1 MSRENNAKNVKK
13 KIIGCF
19 CFAVVAAGAVLAPA
33 AIFSPNTGLAA
44 AADDNTTGSG
54 SASDMIEVNLND
66 LLTNYIEYKKNT
78 HSGVSLKK
86 WNGISV
92 GQVSV
97 PFEDR
102 TIEYDVYTIV
112 IEKSG
117 HYKFT
122 GDNTVN
128 GSNVDVQFKIIHSSE
143 VTIDFDN
150 VTIVNTQ
157 GGFSHSNSK
166 AYFMSGGKFSD
177 GYCFPYNYAV
187 PFNVESYA
195 ELTVT
200 GTLSIDTF
208 AFDQSC
214 NYNGSTVIKHKYI
227 APIKTGDGI
236 FSDKFD
242 KITFIDSISG
252 STSKDTV
259 YSAAKSMNA
268 LTYACQKKETG
279 SVYNKDYRVTTS
291 IERVT
296 AKQSHTD
303 ANGDGKCDDC
313 GKSLSSSGGSSSKP
327 SRPSRPVTPPE
338 PKPMING
345 KEMSWSKVAKEIMS
359 LEEGGEYRIELNGIT
374 EVPEEVIKAIADKK
388 IKTTFVV
395 GIARSFYVDGAYISA
410 PCAAD
415 LTMDYSNGVNTDGL
429 RGIVGTRFSI
439 HDTNIPTDVDIIFKE
454 EHAGKFANLYK
465 EVGDGIPEFLFT
477 AEIGDGGK
485 VKYEGIKDAGN
496 YVVMIYE
503 FSDLPG
509 DMDNDGILN
518 AKDALAILKD
528 SVGAEKGINPYVAD
542 INNDGFINA
551 MDAIEILKRSVGLT

>member
-44 AADDNTTGSG
+44 AADDNTRGSG
-54 SASDMIEVNLND
+54 SASNVTEIKLND
-66 LLTNYIEYKKNT
+66 LLESATKEVNASNST
-78 HSGVSLKK
+78 CDFNGLK
-86 WNGISV
+86 
-92 GQVSV
+92 
-97 PFEDR
+97 
-102 TIEYDVYTIV
+102 
-112 IEKSG
+112 IEKPKCKNGYYTFNNVYIVTIPSG
-117 HYKFT
+117 NYRFT
-122 GDNTVN
+122 GDNTVGN
-128 GSNVDVQFKIIHSSE
+128 TTNIDVQFYIPSE
-143 VTIDFDN
+143 NKVSIKFDN

-157 GGFSHSNSK
+157 GDFSKEDPILTNVGYEFIK
-166 AYFMSGGKFSD
+166 GNKFDDDSC
-177 GYCFPYNYAV
+177 YPCNYAV
-187 PFNVESYA
+187 PFNVEG

-208 AFDQSC
+208 ALNKKTPYC
-214 NYNGSTVIKHKYI
+214 GSAGIKHKYI
-227 APIKTGDGI
+227 APIKIGKGI

-252 STSKDTV
+252 STSNDTV
-259 YSAAKSMNA
+259 YSAANGMKAIS
-268 LTYACQKKETG
+268 YPCKKKETR
-279 SVYNKDYRVTTS
+279 SIYNKDYK
-291 IERVT
+291 IETVT

-303 ANGDGKCDDC
+303 ANNDGKCDDC
-313 GKSLSSSGGSSSKP
+313 GESLSSSGGSS
-327 SRPSRPVTPPE
+327 SRPVTPPE

-345 KEMSWSKVAKEIMS
+345 KEISWSKVAKEIMS
-359 LEEGGEYRIELNGIT
+359 LEEGSEYRIELNGIT
-374 EVPEEVIKAIADKK
+374 DIPEEVIKAIADKK

-395 GIARSFYVDGAYISA
+395 GIARSFYADGAYISA

-415 LTMDYSNGVNTDGL
+415 LTMDYSNDVNTDGL

-439 HDTNIPTDVDIIFKE
+439 HNTNIPTDIDIIFKE

-465 EVGDGIPEFLFT
+465 EVDDGTPKHLFT
-477 AEIGDGGK
+477 TEISDSGK
-485 VKYEGIKDAGN
+485 VKYEGIKDAGD
-496 YVVMIYE
+496 YVVMINE

-528 SVGAEKGINPYVAD
+528 SVGIEKGINPYVAD

-551 MDAIEILKRSVGLT
+551 KDALAILKKSAGLI

>member
-33 AIFSPNTGLAA
+33 AIFSPNMGLYA

-54 SASDMIEVNLND
+54 SASTVKEINLND
-66 LLTNYIEYKKNT
+66 LLERAMTTVTQSSPSSTI
-78 HSGVSLKK
+78 SGL
-86 WNGISV
+86 
-92 GQVSV
+92 Q
-97 PFEDR
+97 
-102 TIEYDVYTIV
+102 
-112 IEKSG
+112 IEKPKCNNKNFSFNHIYIVTIPSG
-117 HYKFT
+117 SYRFT
-122 GDNTVN
+122 GSNTVGN
-128 GSNVDVQFKIIHSSE
+128 TNIDVQFYIPSGEKVS
-143 VTIDFDN
+143 IDFAD

-157 GGFSHSNSK
+157 GDFTHSAAGVEFIMGDK
-166 AYFMSGGKFSD
+166 FADGK
-177 GYCFPYNYAV
+177 CFPRNYAV
-187 PFNVESYA
+187 PFNVEG

-208 AFDQSC
+208 AFDQIC
-214 NYNGSTVIKHKYI
+214 NYNGSTVINHKYI
-227 APIKTGDGI
+227 APIKTGGGI

-268 LTYACQKKETG
+268 LSYACQKKETG
-279 SVYNKDYRVTTS
+279 SVYNKDYKVTTS

-313 GKSLSSSGGSSSKP
+313 GNSLSSSGGSSSKP
-327 SRPSRPVTPPE
+327 SRPVTPPA

-345 KEMSWSKVAKEIMS
+345 KEMSWRDVAKEIMS

-374 EVPEEVIKAIADKK
+374 DIPEEVIKAIADKK

-465 EVGDGIPEFLFT
+465 EVGDGISEFLFT

-528 SVGAEKGINPYVAD
+528 SVGAEKGINSYVAD

>member
-33 AIFSPNTGLAA
+33 AIFSPNMGLAA

-54 SASDMIEVNLND
+54 TASTVKEIKLND
-66 LLTNYIEYKKNT
+66 LLERATTTVTDSSPSSTI
-78 HSGVSLKK
+78 SGL
-86 WNGISV
+86 
-92 GQVSV
+92 Q
-97 PFEDR
+97 
-102 TIEYDVYTIV
+102 
-112 IEKSG
+112 IEKPKCNNNSFKFKNIYIVTVPSG
-117 HYKFT
+117 SYRFT
-122 GDNTVN
+122 GNNTVGN
-128 GSNVDVQFKIIHSSE
+128 TNIDVQFYIPSGNNVSIE
-143 VTIDFDN
+143 FDN

-157 GGFSHSNSK
+157 GGFTHS
-166 AYFMSGGKFSD
+166 AADIDFIRGDKFAD
-177 GYCFPYNYAV
+177 GTCFPRNYAV
-187 PFNVESYA
+187 PFNVEG

-208 AFDQSC
+208 ALEQKCS
-214 NYNGSTVIKHKYI
+214 YNGSTVIMHKYI
-227 APIKTGDGI
+227 APIKTGNGI

-259 YSAAKSMNA
+259 YSAANGMKAIS
-268 LTYACQKKETG
+268 YPCKKKETG
-279 SVYNKDYRVTTS
+279 SVHNKVYNVTTN

-303 ANGDGKCDDC
+303 ADNDGKCDDC

-345 KEMSWSKVAKEIMS
+345 KEISWSKVAKEIMS
-359 LEEGGEYRIELNGIT
+359 LEEGSEYRIELNGIT
-374 EVPEEVIKAIADKK
+374 DIPEEVIKAIADKK

-395 GIARSFYVDGAYISA
+395 GIARSFYADGAYISA

-415 LTMDYSNGVNTDGL
+415 LTMDYSNDVNTDGL

-439 HDTNIPTDVDIIFKE
+439 HNTNIPTDIDIIFKE

-465 EVGDGIPEFLFT
+465 EVDDGTPKHLFT
-477 AEIGDGGK
+477 TEISDSGK
-485 VKYEGIKDAGN
+485 VKYEGIKDAGD

-528 SVGAEKGINPYVAD
+528 SVGIEKGINPYVAD

>member
-54 SASDMIEVNLND
+54 SASTVKEIKLND
-66 LLTNYIEYKKNT
+66 LLTYAVPKLTTSNYNCDY
-78 HSGVSLKK
+78 
-86 WNGISV
+86 NGIKV
-92 GQVSV
+92 EQAK
-97 PFEDR
+97 
-102 TIEYDVYTIV
+102 YTNWDGSNGYLNIY
-112 IEKSG
+112 IITLESG
-117 HYKFT
+117 NYKFT
-122 GDNTVN
+122 G
-128 GSNVDVQFKIIHSSE
+128 SNLYNNSYVDVKFNIPSGNNVS
-143 VTIDFDN
+143 IDFAD

-157 GGFSHSNSK
+157 GDFTHSAAGIEFIMGDK
-166 AYFMSGGKFSD
+166 FADGK
-177 GYCFPYNYAV
+177 CFPRNYAV
-187 PFNVESYA
+187 PFNVEG

-208 AFDQSC
+208 ALDQQCS
-214 NYNGSTVIKHKYI
+214 YNGSTVIKHKYI
-227 APIKTGDGI
+227 APIKTGGGI

-279 SVYNKDYRVTTS
+279 SVHNKVYNVTTS
-291 IERVT
+291 IEKVT

-303 ANGDGKCDDC
+303 ANNDGKCDDC

-327 SRPSRPVTPPE
+327 SRPSRPITPPE
-338 PKPMING
+338 PKPIING
-345 KEMSWSKVAKEIMS
+345 KEISWSKVAKEIMS
-359 LEEGGEYRIELNGIT
+359 LEEGSEYRIELNGIT
-374 EVPEEVIKAIADKK
+374 DIPEEVIKAIADKK

-395 GIARSFYVDGAYISA
+395 GIARSFYADGAYISA

-415 LTMDYSNGVNTDGL
+415 LTMDYSNDVNTDGL

-439 HDTNIPTDVDIIFKE
+439 HNTNIPTDIDIIFKE

-496 YVVMIYE
+496 YAVMIYE

>member
-33 AIFSPNTGLAA
+33 AIFSPNMGLAA

-54 SASDMIEVNLND
+54 SASNVKEIKLND
-66 LLTNYIEYKKNT
+66 LLERAMTTVTQSSPSSTI
-78 HSGVSLKK
+78 SGL
-86 WNGISV
+86 
-92 GQVSV
+92 Q
-97 PFEDR
+97 
-102 TIEYDVYTIV
+102 
-112 IEKSG
+112 IEKPKCNNKNFSFNHIYIVTVPSG
-117 HYKFT
+117 SYRFT
-122 GDNTVN
+122 GSNKVGNTN
-128 GSNVDVQFKIIHSSE
+128 IDVQFYIPSGEKVS
-143 VTIDFDN
+143 IDFAD

-157 GGFSHSNSK
+157 GDFTHSAAGVEFIMGDK
-166 AYFMSGGKFSD
+166 FADGK
-177 GYCFPYNYAV
+177 CFPRNYAV
-187 PFNVESYA
+187 PFNVEG

-208 AFDQSC
+208 AFDQICS
-214 NYNGSTVIKHKYI
+214 YNGSTVIMHKYI
-227 APIKTGDGI
+227 APIKTGGGI
-236 FSDKFD
+236 FSDNFD
-242 KITFIDSISG
+242 RITFIDSISG

-268 LTYACQKKETG
+268 LSYACQKKETG
-279 SVYNKDYRVTTS
+279 SVHNKGYNVTTS
-291 IERVT
+291 IEKVT
-296 AKQSHTD
+296 ARPSHTD

-313 GKSLSSSGGSSSKP
+313 GNSLSSSGGSSSKP

-338 PKPMING
+338 PKPIING
-345 KEMSWSKVAKEIMS
+345 KEMSWSKAAKEIMS
-359 LEEGGEYRIELNGIT
+359 LEEGSEYRIELNGIT
-374 EVPEEVIKAIADKK
+374 DIPEEVIKAIADKK

-395 GIARSFYVDGAYISA
+395 GIARSFYADGAYISA

-415 LTMDYSNGVNTDGL
+415 LTMDYSNDVNTDGL

-439 HDTNIPTDVDIIFKE
+439 HNTNIPTDIDIIFKE

-465 EVGDGIPEFLFT
+465 EYDDGTPKHLFT
-477 AEIGDGGK
+477 TEISDSGK
-485 VKYEGIKDAGN
+485 VKYEGIKDAGD
-496 YVVMIYE
+496 YVVMINE

-528 SVGAEKGINPYVAD
+528 SVGIEKGINPYVAD

>member
-33 AIFSPNTGLAA
+33 AIFSPNMGLYA

-54 SASDMIEVNLND
+54 SASNVIEVNLND

-97 PFEDR
+97 PFEN
-102 TIEYDVYTIV
+102 TIREYDIYTIV
-112 IEKSG
+112 IEQSG

-128 GSNVDVQFKIIHSSE
+128 GSYVDVQFKIIHSSE

-157 GGFSHSNSK
+157 GGYIISGATGPQYYCKILLDTSNSDNNC
-166 AYFMSGGKFSD
+166 AAV
-177 GYCFPYNYAV
+177 NYTV

-200 GTLSIDTF
+200 GTLTIDTNVF
-208 AFDQSC
+208 EGECHYDRQK
-214 NYNGSTVIKHKYI
+214 KHRYI
-227 APIKTGDGI
+227 VPLKEGDGI
-236 FSDKFD
+236 FVDNFD

-259 YSAAKSMNA
+259 YSAAKDMSA
-268 LTYACQKKETG
+268 LTYACKATKTG
-279 SVYNKDYRVTTS
+279 KMSNSSTLVN
-291 IERVT
+291 RVT
-296 AKQSHTD
+296 ARPSHTD

-313 GKSLSSSGGSSSKP
+313 GNSLSSSGGSSSKP
-327 SRPSRPVTPPE
+327 SRPSRPITPPE
-338 PKPMING
+338 PKPIING
-345 KEMSWSKVAKEIMS
+345 KEISWSKVAKEIMS
-359 LEEGGEYRIELNGIT
+359 LEEGSEYRIELNGIT
-374 EVPEEVIKAIADKK
+374 YIPEEVIKAIADKK

-395 GIARSFYVDGAYISA
+395 GIARSFYADGAYISA

-415 LTMDYSNGVNTDGL
+415 LTMDYSNDVNTDGL

-439 HDTNIPTDVDIIFKE
+439 HNTNIPTDIDIIFKE

-465 EVGDGIPEFLFT
+465 EVDDGTPKHLFT
-477 AEIGDGGK
+477 TEISDSGK
-485 VKYEGIKDAGN
+485 VKYEGIKDAGD
-496 YVVMIYE
+496 YVVMINE

-528 SVGAEKGINPYVAD
+528 SVGIEKGINPYVAD

>member
-54 SASDMIEVNLND
+54 SASNVKEIKLND
-66 LLTNYIEYKKNT
+66 LLTYAVPKLTTSNYNCDY
-78 HSGVSLKK
+78 
-86 WNGISV
+86 NGIKV
-92 GQVSV
+92 EQAK
-97 PFEDR
+97 
-102 TIEYDVYTIV
+102 YTNWDGSNGYLNIY
-112 IEKSG
+112 IITLESG
-117 HYKFT
+117 NYKFT
-122 GDNTVN
+122 GSNLYNNSYVDVKFNIPS
-128 GSNVDVQFKIIHSSE
+128 GSNVS
-143 VTIDFDN
+143 IDFAD
-150 VTIVNTQ
+150 VTIVNTEGYYIISGAPGPQ
-157 GGFSHSNSK
+157 YYCKIPLDTSNPDNNC
-166 AYFMSGGKFSD
+166 AAV
-177 GYCFPYNYAV
+177 NYTV

-200 GTLSIDTF
+200 GTLSIDTNVF
-208 AFDQSC
+208 EGEC
-214 NYNGSTVIKHKYI
+214 NYDRQKKHRYI
-227 APIKTGDGI
+227 VPLKEGNGI
-236 FSDKFD
+236 FVDNFD

-259 YSAAKSMNA
+259 YSAAKDMSA
-268 LTYACQKKETG
+268 LTYACKATKTG
-279 SVYNKDYRVTTS
+279 KMSNSSTLVN
-291 IERVT
+291 RVT
-296 AKQSHTD
+296 ARPSHTD

-313 GKSLSSSGGSSSKP
+313 GNSLSSSGGSSSKP
-327 SRPSRPVTPPE
+327 SRPSRPITPPE

-374 EVPEEVIKAIADKK
+374 DIPEEVIKAIADKK

-395 GIARSFYVDGAYISA
+395 GIARSFYADGAYISA

-415 LTMDYSNGVNTDGL
+415 LTMDYSNDVNTDGL

-439 HDTNIPTDVDIIFKE
+439 HNTNIPTDIDIIFKE

-465 EVGDGIPEFLFT
+465 EVDDGTPKHLFT
-477 AEIGDGGK
+477 TEIGDSGK
-485 VKYEGIKDAGN
+485 VKYEGIKDAGD
-496 YVVMIYE
+496 YVVMINE

-528 SVGAEKGINPYVAD
+528 SVGIEKGINPYVAD

>member
-54 SASDMIEVNLND
+54 SASNVKEIKLNELLERATNEVNASNS
-66 LLTNYIEYKKNT
+66 TCNFN
-78 HSGVSLKK
+78 GLK
-86 WNGISV
+86 
-92 GQVSV
+92 
-97 PFEDR
+97 
-102 TIEYDVYTIV
+102 
-112 IEKSG
+112 IEKPKCMNGYNDNYSIFNNIYIVTIPSG
-117 HYKFT
+117 NYRFT
-122 GDNTVN
+122 GNNTVGN
-128 GSNVDVQFKIIHSSE
+128 TNIDVQFYIPSGNKVSIK
-143 VTIDFDN
+143 FDN

-157 GGFSHSNSK
+157 GDFSK
-166 AYFMSGGKFSD
+166 VDPTLTAFGYEFITGDKFDDGK
-177 GYCFPYNYAV
+177 CFPSNYAV
-187 PFNVESYA
+187 PFNVEG

-200 GTLSIDTF
+200 GTLGIDTF
-208 AFDQSC
+208 ALNKKC
-214 NYNGSTVIKHKYI
+214 NNNGSTVIKHKYI
-227 APIKTGDGI
+227 APIKIGGGI

-252 STSKDTV
+252 STSNDTV
-259 YSAAKSMNA
+259 YSAANGMKAISYPCKQNG
-268 LTYACQKKETG
+268 TR
-279 SVYNKDYRVTTS
+279 SIYNKDHKVNTN
-291 IERVT
+291 IETVT

-303 ANGDGKCDDC
+303 ANNDGKCDDC
-313 GKSLSSSGGSSSKP
+313 GKSLSSSGGSS

-345 KEMSWSKVAKEIMS
+345 KEISWSKVAKEIMS
-359 LEEGGEYRIELNGIT
+359 LEEGSEYRIELNGIT
-374 EVPEEVIKAIADKK
+374 DIPEEVIKAIADKK

-395 GIARSFYVDGAYISA
+395 GIARSFYADGAYISA

-415 LTMDYSNGVNTDGL
+415 LTMDYSNDVNTDGL

-439 HDTNIPTDVDIIFKE
+439 HNTNIPTDIDIIFKE

-465 EVGDGIPEFLFT
+465 EVDDGTPKHLFT
-477 AEIGDGGK
+477 TEISDSGK
-485 VKYEGIKDAGN
+485 VKYEGIKDAGD
-496 YVVMIYE
+496 YVVMINE

-528 SVGAEKGINPYVAD
+528 SVGIEKGINPYVAD

>member
-54 SASDMIEVNLND
+54 SASTVKEINLNE
-66 LLTNYIEYKKNT
+66 LLERAMTTVTQSSPSNNY
-78 HSGVSLKK
+78 
-86 WNGISV
+86 NGLN
-92 GQVSV
+92 
-97 PFEDR
+97 
-102 TIEYDVYTIV
+102 
-112 IEKSG
+112 IEKPKCNNNSFKFKNIYIVTIPSG
-117 HYKFT
+117 SYRFT
-122 GDNTVN
+122 GSNTVDNTN
-128 GSNVDVQFKIIHSSE
+128 IDVQFYIPSGNNVSIE
-143 VTIDFDN
+143 FDN

-157 GGFSHSNSK
+157 GDFTHSAAGVEFIMGDK
-166 AYFMSGGKFSD
+166 FADGK
-177 GYCFPYNYAV
+177 CFPRNYAV
-187 PFNVESYA
+187 PFNVEG
-195 ELTVT
+195 ELTVK

-208 AFDQSC
+208 ALDQIC
-214 NYNGSTVIKHKYI
+214 NYNVSTVIMHKYI
-227 APIKTGDGI
+227 APIKTGGGI
-236 FSDKFD
+236 FSDNFD
-242 KITFIDSISG
+242 RITFIDSISG

-259 YSAAKSMNA
+259 YSAANKMHA

-279 SVYNKDYRVTTS
+279 SVHNKVYNVTTS

-296 AKQSHTD
+296 ARPSHTD
-303 ANGDGKCDDC
+303 ADNDGKCDDC

-327 SRPSRPVTPPE
+327 SRPVTPPA
-338 PKPMING
+338 PKPIING
-345 KEMSWSKVAKEIMS
+345 KEISWSKAAKEIMS

-374 EVPEEVIKAIADKK
+374 DIPEEVIKAIADKK

-477 AEIGDGGK
+477 AEISDGGK

-551 MDAIEILKRSVGLT
+551 TDAIEILKRSVGLT